1 MFVSAAA
8 VASAIALINGTWHN
22 ELGSTV
28 DFDVDQNGTISGQ
41 YNSAVGNAE
50 SVYVL
55 TGRYETDPVDNQG
68 LTLGW
73 TVNWHN
79 DVLDAHSVTTW
90 SGQYFGGDEEV
101 IQTHWL
107 LTRTTTLEDL
117 WESTHVGTDVF
128 TRDAPTQDRIQSALS
143 FGSPSPERILA
154 KN

>member
-8 VASAIALINGTWHN
+8 LASAVALINGTWHN
-22 ELGSTV
+22 QLGSTV
-28 DFDVDQNGTISGQ
+28 VFDVDQNGTLSGQ

-50 SVYVL
+50 DFYVL

-73 TVNWHN
+73 TVNYHN
-79 DVLDAHSVTTW
+79 DLRDAHSTATW

-107 LTRTTTLEDL
+107 LTRSTALEDL

-128 TRDAPTQDRIQSALS
+128 SRGAPTQEKIQSA
-143 FGSPSPERILA
+143 FTVGSPTPDQILA